1 MSEGPTVLSRFVATA
16 TDAGDWLSLT
26 PGGAFGAARPKTGF
40 SLRRDNRAR
49 LETRML
55 REVWGQRTA
64 DPTPETALI
73 APSVARVGGE
83 RKLILGEEG

>member
-1 MSEGPTVLSRFVATA
+1 MSEGPTALARFVATA
-16 TDAGDWLSLT
+16 ADAGDRLSLT
-26 PGGAFGAARPKTGF
+26 PRRALGAAGPKTGL

-55 REVWGQRTA
+55 RQVWGQWMA

-73 APSVARVGGE
+73 APGAARVGGE
-83 RKLILGEEG
+83 RKLISGEEG